1 MFKDRRDVYYCM
13 VDRPAVRVAYVRCN
27 LTDEAR
33 RRGGLVS
40 AQKRRAEAMARLQ
53 GLTPTQIFRLA
64 YARGWHQGVRNARRR
79 MGVAA

>member
-1 MFKDRRDVYYCM
+1 MDS
-13 VDRPAVRVAYVRCN
+13 RVGASCN
-27 LTDEAR
+27 LTTEGR
-33 RRGGLVS
+33 SRGGHVS
-40 AQKRRAEAMARLQ
+40 AKKRRAEATARLA